1 MKGIIFTE
9 FLDHV
14 TSQLGVEICED
25 MIAANNLTDGGAY
38 TAVGTYDHKEL
49 LMMVSY
55 LHKRTGIDI
64 DQLIEGFGVSLFASL
79 AQKYPSFFDGI
90 EDSFTFIKQIED
102 VIHVEV
108 RKLYP
113 DAELPSFSYSQ
124 PKPTILILD
133 YRSSRCFAGLA
144 VGLMKGCF
152 NHFNENV
159 SIDGE
164 DLADP
169 KGSYVRFTLRSVM

>member
-9 FLDHV
+9 FIDHV
-14 TSQLGVEICED
+14 SSQLGVEMCED
-25 MIAANNLTDGGAY
+25 MISANDLTDDGAY

-55 LHKRTGIDI
+55 LHKQTGIDVNL
-64 DQLIEGFGVSLFASL
+64 LIEGFGESLFASL
-79 AQKYPSFFDGI
+79 ANKYSAFFVGI
-90 EDSFTFIKQIED
+90 DDAFTFIKQIED

-113 DAELPSFSYSQ
+113 DAELPSFSYTQ
-124 PKPTILILD
+124 PKPTVLILD

-152 NHFNENV
+152 RHFDEEIT
-159 SIDGE
+159 IDGE
-164 DLADP
+164 DLGDP